1 MLRVL
6 LVDDDQDILIFA
18 KALLLSPRPALM
30 GTHVDVTTVD
40 NPITALDRARDQEFD
55 LIITDANMKPHS
67 GFELVRL
74 LRQLPTAATTPIA
87 MLTGR
92 REKRDVER
100 AVQLGVQAYLVKPL
114 DPASFIEKVDELLEK
129 RQQSK
134 RAARFAM
141 VQLDEPAQGECY
153 FRLKALTDNGGILEA
168 DVRPRKGL
176 KLQLKSPV
184 LEQIGFLHLPIEVID
199 SQEKDGGWEVRF
211 VYQALEV
218 RQLQRLRAF
227 IAAKTANLAPSSGR
241 KAA

>member
-6 LVDDDQDILIFA
+6 LVDDDQDILTFA
-18 KALLLSPRPALM
+18 KALLLSPRASLS
-30 GTHVDVTTVD
+30 GVNLDVMTVD
-40 NPITALDRARDQEFD
+40 NPVTALDRAREQEFD

-114 DPASFIEKVDELLEK
+114 DPAAFIEKVDELLDK
-129 RQQSK
+129 RQQAK
-134 RAARFAM
+134 RAVRFAV

-153 FRLKALTDNGGILEA
+153 FRLKALTDNGGVLEA
-168 DVRPRKGL
+168 DIRPRKGL

-184 LEQIGFLHLPIEVID
+184 LEQLGFMHLPIEVID
-199 SQEKDGGWEVRF
+199 AQDKDGGWEVRF
-211 VYQALEV
+211 VFHALEE

-227 IAAKTANLAPSSGR
+227 IAAKTSSSPAASGR